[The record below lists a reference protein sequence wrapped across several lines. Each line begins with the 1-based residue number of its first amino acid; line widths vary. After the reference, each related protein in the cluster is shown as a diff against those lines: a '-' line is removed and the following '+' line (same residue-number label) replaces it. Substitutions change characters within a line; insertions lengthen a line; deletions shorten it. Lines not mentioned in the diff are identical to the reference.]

1 MRLAAYPYDAPP
13 EERLRW
19 LQKQRRHTKRV
30 IELWQ
35 KRGTD
40 RRLTTQTVRAWNR
53 REAWMRYEVAILL
66 KDRDDAFAEAG
77 ESEEEE
83 EITTG

>member
-19 LQKQRRHTKRV
+19 LYRQRRHIQRV
-30 IELWQ
+30 
-35 KRGTD
+35 
-40 RRLTTQTVRAWNR
+40 VRAWNR